1 MKAKTDGGPTAP
13 NSVKPDYIENVFQLM
28 RLVSSEETLVSFEKS
43 YNNCSIRYGDM
54 KKQLAED
61 MVKFVSP
68 IRQKAEAI
76 QHDEKYLAGIMEKGA
91 AKARKSAMATMQ
103 VVRQAMGFKYY

>member
-28 RLVSSEETLVSFEKS
+28 RLVSSEETLISFEKA
-43 YNNCSIRYGDM
+43 YDDCSIRYGDM

-68 IRQKAEAI
+68 IRQKAESI
-76 QHDEKYLAGIMEKGA
+76 RHDQKYLSEIMEKGA
-91 AKARKSAMATMQ
+91 AKARKSAIATMQ
-103 VVRQAMGFKYY
+103 IVREAMGLKYY